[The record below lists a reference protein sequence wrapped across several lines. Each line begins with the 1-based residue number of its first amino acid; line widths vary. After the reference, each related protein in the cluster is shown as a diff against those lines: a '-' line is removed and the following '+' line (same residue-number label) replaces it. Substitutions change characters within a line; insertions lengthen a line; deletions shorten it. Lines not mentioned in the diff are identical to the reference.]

1 MSPVFGVRT
10 IRRDVNSV
18 LERERCA
25 RCGFFSDFRRQ
36 REQRYFTLFFLPVFP
51 MSKAD
56 PVVTCNRCG
65 TSYHTNHYPSQPGAG
80 MDAHL
85 EKAVL
90 LCPACTGK
98 MRVPLKP
105 DKPIRVTCPHC
116 RDQFTVTVIDLVAR

>member
-1 MSPVFGVRT
+1 MFLVFGVRT
-10 IRRDVNSV
+10 IRRDVKGSA

-56 PVVTCNRCG
+56 PVLTCNRCG
-65 TSYHTNHYPSQPGAG
+65 TSYYTNFYPGQLGAE
-80 MDAHL
+80 MDAGL

-105 DKPIRVTCPHC
+105 DKPIRVTCPNC
-116 RDQFTVTVIDLVAR
+116 RDQFTVTVDRSS